1 MKKEKPEFL
10 KIQQLKIISN
20 IFIGKMQE
28 WIEKRGRRPL
38 PCECLKINTKANE
51 LKGKTLEEKFLK
63 MKNPS
68 KELVEILQEFDQL
81 YNVKWPMVHLETAQH
96 YLDKKGENKAATGGS
111 EWKKYL
117 HPKHQQ
123 RKFFPEIW
131 EDNYEG

>member
-1 MKKEKPEFL
+1 MDRKTGKKTLTLRMFEDKYQDKL
-10 KIQQLKIISN
+10 ID
-20 IFIGKMQE
+20 
-28 WIEKRGRRPL
+28 
-38 PCECLKINTKANE
+38 KANE

-111 EWKKYL
+111 EWRNTYN
-117 HPKHQQ
+117 
-123 RKFFPEIW
+123 RNI
-131 EDNYEG
+131 NNV